1 MKQIPS
7 FRGANLW
14 FKMAAFPSVVSACAS
29 LLGCDPEAWVARVP
43 TTDTEWVQART
54 RGETPARPLATGKQT
69 WGIGTAFPESTGDAA
84 GPLQPQF
91 EALRDALGSVQ
102 LECKNA
108 PDGLPNKIRQQR
120 LATALSGVR
129 DMVSL
134 SWKSAQQQ
142 YDEAKVLDA
151 AVAKFAQAKHVD
163 HFDVP
168 TVLSWVLVDAIAGQ
182 LANPAGCSTFSPT
195 GTALGAIAWATNPE
209 RFYQTTFD
217 AFSAD
222 WISDGKVVLP
232 PAASASIAST
242 IAAKVVRPT
251 AKLEGCEIAEGAF
264 ELDTTGGN
272 TGSATNKPSK
282 DGAKTGDKPIV
293 EPPTPAGAL
302 VVPDPSLSIDEGAV
316 DPWEKTGLPA
326 TKLATHKK
334 IAKPPVVRLDVAAPA
349 MPRAFFSVSRS
360 LRGSDIAEWA
370 PGSGNG
376 ALNPGEI
383 VTLQITV
390 KAAVRGT
397 WLVSESV
404 VVESVPACMVVP
416 WREVEAP
423 EGRGEVSVELPA
435 LFVSTRCD
443 TAEALPLKL
452 VSSQSAQ
459 TQSIT
464 VTMNAKSVGSGGKI
478 RDMLIDSDLPG
489 YSEVTG
495 MEGGIGPGMALE
507 LIPTFELS
515 GATSALISGPWL
527 IDRGLFRRVKPLENE
542 APLIPYRAGL
552 VRAVDDVDVLTV
564 DARAFAEHLKW
575 RCHNPLTCDPRIS
588 WVGFD
593 VQADANGVA
602 YVIRRYTT
610 LPLAALQVWRETEAP

>member
-1 MKQIPS
+1 MKQMLS

-54 RGETPARPLATGKQT
+54 RGESRGETPALPLATGKQT

-129 DMVSL
+129 HMVSL

-168 TVLSWVLVDAIAGQ
+168 TVLSWVLVDALAGQ

-209 RFYQTTFD
+209 RVYQTAFD

-232 PAASASIAST
+232 PEASASIAST
-242 IAAKVVRPT
+242 IVAKVVRPT

-293 EPPTPAGAL
+293 EPPTSAGA
-302 VVPDPSLSIDEGAV
+302 AV
-316 DPWEKTGLPA
+316 ATPEKAGLPA
-326 TKLATHKK
+326 TKLAARTKV
-334 IAKPPVVRLDVAAPA
+334 AKPPVVRLDVAAAA

-360 LRGSDIAEWA
+360 LRGSDIADGA

-404 VVESVPACMVVP
+404 VVESIPACMVVP

-443 TAEALPLKL
+443 TAEPLKLKL

-527 IDRGLFRRVKPLENE
+527 IDRRLFRSVKALENE

-564 DARAFAEHLKW
+564 DARAFAEYLKW

>member
-1 MKQIPS
+1 VKRTTS

-14 FKMAAFPSVVSACAS
+14 FRLAAFPSVVAASAS
-29 LLGCDPEAWVARVP
+29 LLGCDLEAPPARVP
-43 TTDTEWVQART
+43 TTDSAEESVQART
-54 RGETPARPLATGKQT
+54 RGKNRGENPARPLAAGEPP
-69 WGIGTAFPESTGDAA
+69 WGIGAAFPESTGDAA

-91 EALRDALGSVQ
+91 EALRDALGGLR
-102 LECKNA
+102 LECQKA
-108 PDGLPNKIRQQR
+108 KGDLPSEIRHRR
-120 LATALSGVR
+120 LAAALSGVR
-129 DMVSL
+129 HMVSL

-151 AVAKFAQAKHVD
+151 AVAQFAQAKHVD
-163 HFDVP
+163 HFDAP

-182 LANPAGCSTFSPT
+182 LANPAGCGAFSPT

-209 RFYQTTFD
+209 RIYQAAFD

-222 WISDGKVVLP
+222 WISAGKVVLP
-232 PAASASIAST
+232 AAASASIAST
-242 IAAKVVRPT
+242 IVAKVIPPT

-272 TGSATNKPSK
+272 AGSATKEPSK
-282 DGAKTGDKPIV
+282 DGAKAGDKPVV
-293 EPPTPAGAL
+293 EPPATAGAAAATAGKG
-302 VVPDPSLSIDEGAV
+302 GAPV
-316 DPWEKTGLPA
+316 
-326 TKLATHKK
+326 TKAAARAKV
-334 IAKPPVVRLDVAAPA
+334 AKPPVVRLDVAAPA

-360 LRGSDIAEWA
+360 LQGSDIADGA

-376 ALNPGEI
+376 ALNPGEV
-383 VTLQITV
+383 VTLQIAV
-390 KAAVRGT
+390 KAAVPGT

-404 VVESVPACMVVP
+404 VAESVPACMVVP

-423 EGRGEVSVELPA
+423 EGQGEVTVALPA
-435 LFVSTRCD
+435 LFVSTRCG
-443 TAEALPLKL
+443 TAEPLKLKL

-478 RDMLIDSDLPG
+478 RDMLIDSDMPG

-507 LIPTFELS
+507 LTPTFELS
-515 GATSALISGPWL
+515 GATSALINGPRF
-527 IDRGLFRRVKPLENE
+527 IDGGLFRSVKKLENQ

-564 DARAFAEHLKW
+564 DAGAFADYLKG
-575 RCHNPLTCDPRIS
+575 RCRNPLTCDSRIS

-593 VQADANGVA
+593 VQADANGVT

-610 LPLAALQVWRETEAP
+610 LPLAALQVRREPETP